1 MGFLVGSITIG
12 ITLYT
17 AVLERFKEYGTM
29 KALGATGWF
38 LYGIVLKQSLIS
50 LGIGTA
56 MGLALG
62 VMANYFIN
70 QWVPGMTAILDGSIT
85 IQTLLAGLFM
95 AVLSTALPMW
105 RLSRLDPMEA
115 FRS

>member
-1 MGFLVGSITIG
+1 
-12 ITLYT
+12 
-17 AVLERFKEYGTM
+17 M

-50 LGIGTA
+50 LGIGTVI
-56 MGLALG
+56 GLVLG
-62 VMANYFIN
+62 VFANNFIN
-70 QWVPGMTAILDGSIT
+70 QWIPGMTARLDGSIT
-85 IQTLLAGLFM
+85 MQTVLAGLVM
-95 AVLSTALPMW
+95 AFLSTGLPLW